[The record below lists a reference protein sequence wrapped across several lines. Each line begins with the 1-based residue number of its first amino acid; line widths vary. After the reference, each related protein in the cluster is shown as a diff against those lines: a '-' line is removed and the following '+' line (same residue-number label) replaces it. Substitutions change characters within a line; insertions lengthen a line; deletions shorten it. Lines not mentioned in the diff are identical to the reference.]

1 MQVHWSCRVGGGD
14 RKGSDGADYW
24 EAGKRSTRTCQG
36 IIACDVDTCSI
47 ILRPHTT
54 SQGIAGQLLQR
65 CRCNGKLIHHPCGI
79 KSTLHKWSGGVHYSN
94 LGQHQH
100 PRPTHLLHVSPRE
113 QTRFEEI
120 VTAHPG
126 TRALGLIVGVP
137 GIHGPGESVADISS
151 VFLNADR
158 VRKER
163 DKIKKGDSQ
172 GGDGFIAE
180 FAEFSEN
187 HPEFVIYS
195 QLGAVTVIC
204 FQTPFMANQLLKTE
218 PITSGPLN
226 GLVSDAA
233 HGWWLIRTA
242 LLIITS
248 VYCTELFC
256 WVPGIFSYTNGASAQ
271 HYECHFYAL
280 LESIAHQAEL
290 RDVVVTDELFA
301 GVRLQSCR
309 VMIQFS
315 RLKYRSLILAKQ
327 SGLAFAGP
335 SSGFG
340 PFDQLII
347 VLQNSLNKTSRP
359 FIEVALSIFVRE

>member
-1 MQVHWSCRVGGGD
+1 
-14 RKGSDGADYW
+14 
-24 EAGKRSTRTCQG
+24 
-36 IIACDVDTCSI
+36 
-47 ILRPHTT
+47 
-54 SQGIAGQLLQR
+54 
-65 CRCNGKLIHHPCGI
+65 
-79 KSTLHKWSGGVHYSN
+79 
-94 LGQHQH
+94 
-100 PRPTHLLHVSPRE
+100 VSPRE
-113 QTRFEEI
+113 QTRFDEI

-163 DKIKKGDSQ
+163 DKVKKGDSQ